1 MSDTGPIMN
10 VGAQSTPPTA
20 KDVAVTA
27 EWALWGKGA
36 RDAEYRLLACSDGQV
51 GETDF
56 IDQITRFSPGSA
68 ETWPQVTVSGFLLD
82 QAADYVALAIHDTVD
97 RRHDAAG
104 REIVYTRYFC
114 VPYMELCAGRAGY
127 QDMYNAFAR
136 FWPSDQ
142 ERSAKKFVLPA
153 VGQPHQSFPLPG
165 PRRFLA
171 MRVAALLLTGRPVC
185 VLGADGAGTSE
196 RLAFLDSV
204 MSLLPYGMR
213 SQLAG
218 ATWASSTAYDLNL
231 QLFFA
236 DSRRRG
242 NDHVVSW
249 QQPDLGPIGDPY
261 ADQYLHWLNRG
272 IQQPEGVLAA
282 VTEPMGFDQPE
293 VVRMLHRLDIS
304 YAKPPSSA
312 LAVAPPSPA
321 TVIASVLSE
330 CGNRLRGGKPNFL
343 TAELD
348 KLQQFQQFTTS
359 PQDRAYLRQVIA
371 REDLL
376 HPPRSVDKQLQDEL
390 YRLLLRLAFTS
401 PLTYEGYCQ
410 LEACLGEQPHK
421 RLLQVMQPTLMPDL
435 RARLLVVRAL
445 GGSELKRQLSKLPMM
460 PVPLTGAVADPHV
473 RADHAHVLCEL
484 AIPALCACPDP
495 AALHQ
500 ALHDHGYLAPALQ
513 RLYPAEPE
521 RQYETLGRLLRAA
534 YPGRLNRADI
544 PAILDPPNQ
553 PASVALFAAVVRLAQ
568 PADVPVAVYVFLGNV
583 ISSTEFDAA
592 TEEWLLGVLP
602 LPDWHDEGPG
612 SRGFRKRLHRRQ
624 RTPLQDR
631 LSISPVRR
639 KRNPP

>member
-1 MSDTGPIMN
+1 MSDTSPIMN

-20 KDVAVTA
+20 KDIAVTA

-36 RDAEYRLLACSDGQV
+36 RDAEYHLLRYSDGQV

-56 IDQITRFSPGSA
+56 VDQITRFSPGSA
-68 ETWPQVTVSGFLLD
+68 ETWPQVTVSGFPLD

-114 VPYMELCAGRAGY
+114 VPYPELCAGSAGY

-136 FWPSDQ
+136 FWPPDQ
-142 ERSAKKFVLPA
+142 ERSAKRFVLPA
-153 VGQPHQSFPLPG
+153 VGPPRQSFPLPG

-185 VLGADGAGTSE
+185 VLGADSAGTSE

-213 SQLAG
+213 SRLAG

-231 QLFFA
+231 RLFFA

-249 QQPDLGPIGDPY
+249 QQPDLGPVGDPH
-261 ADQYLHWLNRG
+261 ADQYMHWLSQG

-282 VTEPMGFDQPE
+282 VTEPTGFDRPE

-304 YAKPPSSA
+304 YARAPSPA
-312 LAVAPPSPA
+312 LAVAPPNPA
-321 TVIASVLSE
+321 TLIADVLRE
-330 CGNRLRGGKPNFL
+330 CGNRLRGGKPDFL

-348 KLQQFQQFTTS
+348 KLRQFQQFTTAT
-359 PQDRAYLRQVIA
+359 QDRAYLRQVIA
-371 REDLL
+371 SEGLL
-376 HPPRSVDKQLQDEL
+376 RPHRSVDKKLQDEL

-410 LEACLGEQPHK
+410 VEACLGERPHK

-435 RARLLVVRAL
+435 RARLLVVQAL
-445 GGSELKRQLSKLPMM
+445 DGSELKRQLSKLPTM

-473 RADHAHVLCEL
+473 RADHARILCEL
-484 AIPALCACPDP
+484 AIPALCDCPDP
-495 AALHQ
+495 VALRQ
-500 ALHDHGYLAPALQ
+500 SLHDHGYLAPALQ

-521 RQYETLGRLLRAA
+521 RQYETLGQLLRAA
-534 YPGRLNRADI
+534 YPGHLDRADI
-544 PAILDPPNQ
+544 PAILDLPNQ
-553 PASVALFAAVVRLAQ
+553 PVSVALFAAVVRLAE
-568 PADVPVAVYVFLGNV
+568 PADVPVVVYVFLGKM

-592 TEEWLLGVLP
+592 TKEWLLGVLP
-602 LPDWHDEGPG
+602 LPNWYDEGPG
-612 SRGFRKRLHRRQ
+612 SRRSRKRLHRRQ
-624 RTPLQDR
+624 RTPLRDR
-631 LSISPVRR
+631 LFISPVWRQ
-639 KRNPP
+639 RNPP